1 MTAQELAKKLSERK
15 FRTPEGF
22 YSNGVYYN
30 GSAVKGETTI
40 EFTYTKLS
48 YVGADVFN
56 KTLVN
61 TNNVAGVESIKVYN
75 EREGYKT
82 PYANVILKV

>member
-1 MTAQELAKKLSERK
+1 MTAKELAKKLSARM
-15 FRTPEGF
+15 FHVEGF
-22 YSNGVYYN
+22 YCNGVFYN
-30 GSAVKGETTI
+30 GYAVTGEKTI

-61 TNNVAGVESIKVYN
+61 TNNVVAVESVKVYN
-75 EREGYKT
+75 EREGYKM
-82 PYANVILKV
+82 PYANVILK